1 MGVRISSNKM
11 TTHICWCCSYL
22 SLGCI
27 VKPSHLK
34 CCMPASVALLL
45 ICFQNMQNFNKQWE
59 LCVSWLTQLQV
70 FIIFRLINLV
80 TIKRGF
86 NCLSVYWCNF
96 LICNKGIRYI
106 SFSAHWLDINISIMF
121 PCFCKNVLVQSA
133 DRHRANYWGNLV
145 ILRSIETCFVAP
157 SSIYENKFE
166 DYPFVVAMKL
176 NQWTKTSDDAL
187 QSN

>member
-1 MGVRISSNKM
+1 MFAFLVIKWPPIFAGAVRI
-11 TTHICWCCSYL
+11 C
-22 SLGCI
+22 LGCI

-34 CCMPASVALLL
+34 CCMLASVALLL

-70 FIIFRLINLV
+70 FIILRLINLV

-145 ILRSIETCFVAP
+145 ILRSTETCFVAP
-157 SSIYENKFE
+157 SNIYENKYE